1 MADRAARTGLA
12 VDVSIDLAWE
22 QGRAT
27 HRHTSE
33 LETAIYRI
41 VQEALTNA
49 TKHGHASRAVVE
61 LTEADRGVDIRVRD
75 DGNGFESAAQTE
87 GFGLVGMRER
97 AELLGGAVSIDSGL
111 GRGATL
117 TPSSRRTAAPV
128 IQRLRAPPAEEIAYV
143 LTVSGQT
150 NVIEPRMV
158 CTTA

>member
-49 TKHGHASRAVVE
+49 TKHGHASRAVVQ

-75 DGNGFESAAQTE
+75 DGNGFESQPRPRVSVWSACGNAPSCWA
-87 GFGLVGMRER
+87 GL
-97 AELLGGAVSIDSGL
+97 
-111 GRGATL
+111 
-117 TPSSRRTAAPV
+117 
-128 IQRLRAPPAEEIAYV
+128 
-143 LTVSGQT
+143 
-150 NVIEPRMV
+150 
-158 CTTA
+158 